1 MKNLR
6 HNLPLPINLDHSQI
20 VRVIRLR
27 RVHLDLGLDN
37 RRRRGDGNHVK
48 VGLDLVTL
56 LALVQV
62 IEQVGNGAA
71 LELAVDVTVDA
82 SVGME
87 TLLGT
92 LGAGLLHG
100 VDVTVCRRDHGVVLG
115 AGDLLGHCCYR
126 GWRGLQRRGGL
137 GDLRT
142 EMPTLGIRAL
152 NVSGRKAGFVREGG
166 TM

>member
-1 MKNLR
+1 MEDLGD
-6 HNLPLPINLDHSQI
+6 NLPLPINFDHGQI

-37 RRRRGDGNHVK
+37 RRCRGDGNHVE
-48 VGLDLVTL
+48 VGLNPVAL

-62 IEQVGNGAA
+62 IEQIRNGAA
-71 LELAVDVTVDA
+71 LELAVDVAVDS

-87 TLLGT
+87 ALLGT

-115 AGDLLGHCCYR
+115 AGDLLGHCLLLWLAC
-126 GWRGLQRRGGL
+126 LQ
-137 GDLRT
+137 
-142 EMPTLGIRAL
+142 
-152 NVSGRKAGFVREGG
+152 
-166 TM
+166 